1 MLQKYRGAVH
11 GIWNLKYSIPKE
23 IPTVFHSG
31 SAYDYHFIIKDL
43 AEESEKQFTCLG
55 QNTEK
60 HIPFSVPV
68 EKEVT
73 IIKKMDNEFKETILQ
88 ITIYW

>member
-23 IPTVFHSG
+23 IPTVFHNG

-60 HIPFSVPV
+60 YIPFSVPIA
-68 EKEVT
+68 KEVT
-73 IIKKMDNEFKETILQ
+73 IIKKMDKKFKKTILQ